1 MILLKANNELK
12 SAFSHLIST
21 MKLKVEWNEIFVII
35 NNNLI
40 LPGNVRSLF
49 FNFDN
54 RKMIT
59 NIIDLSINKD
69 NIKEIEENAILSN
82 AISMTLYA
90 FGKWGAISGLKVE
103 KNYAQLNKLFQ
114 NILKEVKIEPSFRDD
129 NFRFFKEGIQIT
141 YEDVISEIL
150 ILADK
155 QKEDAQKEKDA
166 QGDDGKDE
174 YGLGLW
180 HNIKWIGEQA
190 YFIKESKSEA
200 DMQKSRLGNNF
211 YMVDYK
217 CPMCDSKLYMVTY
230 PVDKEFLVDTD
241 KERLYIARAYTC
253 NDCNCFFTPKPERL
267 LSEGDIFS
275 MKFGDDR
282 AAYEDYRELL
292 GIRGDR
298 CSNYKFNEYE
308 SDRNKKKEQNKED
321 SLEKVCEDLDSMTEE
336 ELERLMNMV
345 DDGFYP
351 VMEADRY
358 FDKINSEL
366 ADRKENVNN
375 KSRNKN
381 SLSSKLSKKLSK
393 SSDKEK
399 DSESGGKETG
409 NKKTLRYSQ
418 DDDFSAKSVDEL
430 RNILTELSEEG
441 YDYAEAKEVF
451 EAVKSGFLDK
461 LREKFDARMSVIGRM
476 SLAQLKD
483 LKNKI
488 NSEQFMDEDEKQEYI
503 KSIDKALY
511 EGEEKEI
518 LSKAES
524 CKVKSYTEI
533 GRVIE
538 DIEAKDVPHSIKQNA
553 INNLR
558 QLKREKGRKEVE
570 ELINSLPDN
579 ADKKRFKLFND
590 KLEQYKDVDITPY
603 KSILDEKRDIAEKN
617 EINNIVKRANKRD
630 RKALSKLIES
640 LKGQGFLEK
649 NTAPFIEKINDK
661 IYEIDK
667 KELEKICPDIMDLSF
682 DEGIKVYEQIE
693 KGMFLPELK
702 ANFLENIDKRL
713 TKIKMDECEQLVR
726 KLEKDLDGK
735 VTDKS
740 KLYFYSP
747 RKMMRG
753 NADEKE
759 AAVINKALETY
770 ASETGKYEFP
780 ILIATRQENGK
791 EGFVL
796 TPDHIFYNSLFES
809 DVVNIFDINSISAST
824 KLINRG
830 IYIKLDNGSKIKL
843 PNPISAKNE
852 WCEFANVLGNFMDY
866 LQQKPQSRSISYLAE
881 EKHEVK
887 CCYRCGYTYKGGN
900 VCPKCGSKSNK

>member
-1 MILLKANNELK
+1 MILLRANNELK

-59 NIIDLSINKD
+59 NIIDLSINKE
-69 NIKEIEENAILSN
+69 NAKEIEENAILSN

-114 NILKEVKIEPSFRDD
+114 NILKEAKIEPSFRDD
-129 NFRFFKEGIQIT
+129 NFRFFKDGIQIT

-150 ILADK
+150 ILAEK
-155 QKEDAQKEKDA
+155 QKEDEQKEKEA
-166 QGDDGKDE
+166 QETGGKDE
-174 YGLGLW
+174 YSLGLW
-180 HNIKWIGEQA
+180 HDIKWISEEA
-190 YFIKESKSEA
+190 YFLKESKTEA
-200 DMQKSRLGNNF
+200 DLQKSRLGNNF

-217 CPMCDSKLYMVTY
+217 CPMCENKLYMVTY
-230 PVDKEFLVDTD
+230 PVDKEFLVETD
-241 KERLYIARAYTC
+241 RGRLYIARAYTC
-253 NDCNCFFTPKPERL
+253 NDCNCFYTPKPDRL
-267 LSEGDIFS
+267 LSEGDVFS
-275 MKFGDDR
+275 LKFIDDR

-308 SDRNKKKEQNKED
+308 SERNKKKEQNNDD
-321 SLEKVCEDLDSMTEE
+321 SLEQICEDLDSMTEE
-336 ELERLMNMV
+336 ELEKLMNMV

-358 FDKINSEL
+358 FDQINSEL
-366 ADRKENVNN
+366 KDRKENKKN
-375 KSRNKN
+375 KSRNKGDLSAKLLKKRDK
-381 SLSSKLSKKLSK
+381 SL
-393 SSDKEK
+393 DKEK
-399 DSESGGKETG
+399 KSDAGSTRSSGEKP
-409 NKKTLRYSQ
+409 LRYNKEQ
-418 DDDFSAKSVDEL
+418 DFSAKSVDEL
-430 RNILTELSEEG
+430 RNILSELSEEG

-451 EAVKSGFLDK
+451 DVVKSDFLDK
-461 LREKFDARMSVIGRM
+461 LREKFNARMSVMGRM
-476 SLAQLKD
+476 SLEQLKD

-488 NSEQFMDEDEKQEYI
+488 SSEQFMDEDEKQEYI

-518 LSKAES
+518 LSKAEA
-524 CKVKSYTEI
+524 CKAKSYTEI

-538 DIEAKDVPHSIKQNA
+538 EIEARDVPHSIKQNA
-553 INNLR
+553 ISGLR

-570 ELINSLPDN
+570 ELIGSLPDN
-579 ADKKRFKLFND
+579 ADKKKFRLFND

-617 EINNIVKRANKRD
+617 EINNIVRRANKRD
-630 RKALSKLIES
+630 RRALSKLIEN

-682 DEGIKVYEQIE
+682 DEGIEVYEKIE
-693 KGMFLPELK
+693 KGVFLPELK

-726 KLEKDLDGK
+726 KLEKDIEGK
-735 VTDKS
+735 ISDKS
-740 KLYFYSP
+740 KLHFYSP
-747 RKMMRG
+747 RKMLRG
-753 NADEKE
+753 NADESE
-759 AAVINKALETY
+759 AAVINKALDTY
-770 ASETGKYEFP
+770 ASETNKYEFP
-780 ILIATRQENGK
+780 ILIAARQENGK

-796 TPDHIFYNSLFES
+796 TPDHIFYNSLFEA
-809 DVVNIFDINSISAST
+809 DVLNVFDIKSITAST

-843 PNPISAKNE
+843 PNPVPSKNE
-852 WCEFANVLGNFMDY
+852 WCEFADVLGNFIEY
-866 LQQKPQSRSISYLAE
+866 LQKKPQSRSISYLAE

>member
-1 MILLKANNELK
+1 MILLRANNELK

-59 NIIDLSINKD
+59 NIIDLSINKE
-69 NIKEIEENAILSN
+69 NAKEIEENAILSN

-114 NILKEVKIEPSFRDD
+114 NILKEAKIEPSFRDD
-129 NFRFFKEGIQIT
+129 NFRFFKDGIQIT

-150 ILADK
+150 ILAEK
-155 QKEDAQKEKDA
+155 QKEDEQKEKEA
-166 QGDDGKDE
+166 QETSGKDE
-174 YGLGLW
+174 YSLGLW
-180 HNIKWIGEQA
+180 HDIKWISEES
-190 YFIKESKSEA
+190 YFLKESKTEA
-200 DMQKSRLGNNF
+200 DLQKSRLGNNF

-217 CPMCDSKLYMVTY
+217 CPMCENKLYMVTY
-230 PVDKEFLVDTD
+230 PVDKEFLVETD
-241 KERLYIARAYTC
+241 RGRLYIARAYTC
-253 NDCNCFFTPKPERL
+253 NDCNCFYTPKPDRL
-267 LSEGDIFS
+267 LSEGDVFS
-275 MKFGDDR
+275 LKFIDDR

-308 SDRNKKKEQNKED
+308 SERNKKKEKNNDD
-321 SLEKVCEDLDSMTEE
+321 SLEQICEDLDSMTEE
-336 ELERLMNMV
+336 ELEKLMNMV

-358 FDKINSEL
+358 FDQINSEL
-366 ADRKENVNN
+366 KDRKENKKN
-375 KSRNKN
+375 KSGNKGDLSVKLLKKRDK
-381 SLSSKLSKKLSK
+381 SL
-393 SSDKEK
+393 DKEK
-399 DSESGGKETG
+399 KSDAGSTRSSGEKP
-409 NKKTLRYSQ
+409 LRYNKEQ
-418 DDDFSAKSVDEL
+418 DFSAKSVDEL
-430 RNILTELSEEG
+430 RNILSELSEDG

-451 EAVKSGFLDK
+451 DVVKSDFLDK
-461 LREKFDARMSVIGRM
+461 LREKFNARMSVMGRM
-476 SLAQLKD
+476 SLEQLKD

-488 NSEQFMDEDEKQEYI
+488 SSEQFMDEDEKQEYI

-518 LSKAES
+518 LSKAEA
-524 CKVKSYTEI
+524 CKAKSYTEI

-538 DIEAKDVPHSIKQNA
+538 EIEARDVPHSIKQNA
-553 INNLR
+553 ISGLR

-570 ELINSLPDN
+570 ELIGSLPDN
-579 ADKKRFKLFND
+579 ADKKKFRLFND

-617 EINNIVKRANKRD
+617 EINNIVRRANKRD
-630 RKALSKLIES
+630 RRALSKLIEN

-682 DEGIKVYEQIE
+682 DEGIEVYEKIE
-693 KGMFLPELK
+693 KGVFLPELK

-726 KLEKDLDGK
+726 KLEKDIEGK
-735 VTDKS
+735 ISDKS
-740 KLYFYSP
+740 KLHFYSP
-747 RKMMRG
+747 RKMLRG
-753 NADEKE
+753 NADESE
-759 AAVINKALETY
+759 AAVINKALDTY
-770 ASETGKYEFP
+770 ASDTNKYEFP
-780 ILIATRQENGK
+780 ILIAARQENGK

-796 TPDHIFYNSLFES
+796 TPDHIFYNSLFEA
-809 DVVNIFDINSISAST
+809 DVLNVFDIKSIAAST

-843 PNPISAKNE
+843 PNPVPSKNE
-852 WCEFANVLGNFMDY
+852 WCEFADVLGNFIEY
-866 LQQKPQSRSISYLAE
+866 LQKKPQSRSISYLAE